1 MQGFSINRV
10 GLLRFAKFGDSH
22 PKPEAPIE
30 STVSS
35 LRVRASFLE
44 SGFENQS
51 LLAGLLHLAQFE
63 DSHPKLYV

>member
-10 GLLRFAKFGDSH
+10 GLLRLAKFGDSQ
-22 PKPEAPIE
+22 PKPETPIE

-35 LRVRASFLE
+35 LRVRAWFLE

-51 LLAGLLHLAQFE
+51 LLVRLLHLAQFE
-63 DSHPKLYV
+63 DSHPKPYF